1 MIRSINTVNKSMNV
15 LQKRQENTGAN
26 IANTNTPGYKFQ
38 DIIQTTSKSY
48 NMINHKGENSNKLDL
63 GNWTFGAQLDGLLQ
77 NFEEGPLM
85 ETGDPMDFAIL
96 GGGFFTLALNDGT
109 RAYTRNGNFIVDEEN
124 KLVTMEGNE
133 VLGLGLDGNPR
144 PLYLNQDGNIIDNL
158 NLLITGFEDTTSL
171 KSLGQTLFTSPN
183 NEGFRLDSNTRKG
196 YLEMS
201 NVVIADEM
209 VKLIEIA
216 REFEANQKLL
226 HTSDET
232 LNKAVNEIGRV

>member
-1 MIRSINTVNKSMNV
+1 MNV

-38 DIIQTTSKSY
+38 DVIQTTAK
-48 NMINHKGENSNKLDL
+48 NHTMINHTGKVEDKIQL
-63 GNWTFGAQLDGLLQ
+63 GKWTFGAEVDGLVQ
-77 NFEEGPLM
+77 NFDQGTLM
-85 ETGDPMDFAIL
+85 QTEDPIDFAIN
-96 GGGFFTLALNDGT
+96 GRGFFTLALNDGT
-109 RAYTRNGNFIVDEEN
+109 RAYTRNGNFILDEEN

-133 VLGLGLDGNPR
+133 VLGIGLDGNPA
-144 PLYLNQDGNIIDNL
+144 PLYLSQDGIIRDGAKP
-158 NLLITGFEDTTSL
+158 LITDFEDNTQLSRI
-171 KSLGQTLFTSPN
+171 GQTSYTSN
-183 NEGFRLDSNTRKG
+183 SQGTRVEEEVAQG

-201 NVVIADEM
+201 NVIIADEM

-232 LNKAVNEIGRV
+232 LNKAVNEVGRV